1 LQKILI
7 FKILFWHFLGTKVCV
22 GRAGLILQKINPLV
36 GSQELQNLLQ
46 KLLLLMWQ
54 TTIDGNIIATSDAIY

>member
-1 LQKILI
+1 LAFPWYKSLR
-7 FKILFWHFLGTKVCV
+7 WA
-22 GRAGLILQKINPLV
+22 GRLDFAKNKSV